1 MTKTGQD
8 HLDSLRDG
16 RSVYLNG
23 QLVGDVVDH
32 PAYRNAIR
40 STAGLY
46 DFQAA
51 SENRELMTFESPTGA
66 RVNRC
71 WQMPESYDDLVQRR
85 RALEAWA
92 EQTNGF
98 LGRSPDHVASSLCGM
113 MMRLDLFQA
122 HGAERAKAFSDYFEY
137 VRDNDRFVTYV
148 VVSPQADRSK
158 GVSGQADEFLT
169 AGICDEDSQG
179 ITVKGAKMLGTSCI
193 LANEVLL
200 GTIQPMQPGE
210 EKYAF
215 SASIPLGTKGV
226 KLLSRKSYEAA
237 AVSEFDNPLSSRFDE
252 NDAVVYFDEVKVPW
266 DRVFVHRDPSMCRA
280 QYHETPA
287 HVFHNYQAQVRLM
300 VKLRFLV
307 GVARKIAETTNV
319 LAYPQVV
326 ESLGALAGQ
335 VGLIEGMVYGMEAK
349 GTYVGKYYVPDRHL
363 MYASQVQAQQM
374 YPEVIQ
380 AIRQLAGGGV
390 IMLPSGAVD
399 FASPEIAGYIEK
411 TQQSPVM
418 DSKDR
423 VKLFKLAW
431 DAIGSEFGSRHT
443 QYEMFYA
450 GAQFAVRNH
459 SYRTYDWEKATGL
472 VDRFMDSY
480 DLPG

>member
-16 RSVYLNG
+16 RSVYLDG

-32 PAYRNAIR
+32 PAYRNAIKT
-40 STAGLY
+40 TAALY

-51 SENRELMTFESPTGA
+51 PENQELMTFESPTGA

-71 WQMPESYDDLVQRR
+71 WQLPESYDELVQRR
-85 RALEAWA
+85 KALEAWA

-122 HGAERAKAFSDYFEY
+122 HGEKRAKALGDYFEY
-137 VRDNDRFVTYV
+137 VRDNDQFVTYV

-158 GVSGQADEFLT
+158 GVGEQADEFLT
-169 AGICDEDSQG
+169 AGICDEDTQG

-200 GTIQPMQPGE
+200 GTIQPMKPGE

-215 SASIPLGTKGV
+215 SAAIPLGAKGV
-226 KLLSRKSYEAA
+226 KILSRKSYEASA
-237 AVSEFDNPLSSRFDE
+237 LSEFDNPLSFRFDE
-252 NDAVVYFDEVKVPW
+252 NDAVIYFDEVKVPW
-266 DRVFVHRDPSMCRA
+266 DRVFVHRDPAMCYA

-307 GVARKIAETTNV
+307 GMARRVAETTGV
-319 LAYPQVV
+319 ISYPQVV
-326 ESLGALAGQ
+326 ESLGNLAGQ
-335 VGLIEGMVYGMEAK
+335 AGLIEGMVYGMEAK
-349 GTYVGKYYVPDRHL
+349 GSYVGKYYVPDRHL
-363 MYASQVQAQQM
+363 LYAAQVLAQQT
-374 YPEVIQ
+374 YPEVVQ
-380 AIRQLAGGGV
+380 ALRQMTGGGM
-390 IMLPSGAVD
+390 IMLPSAAVD
-399 FASPEIAGYIEK
+399 FASAETAGYIEK
-411 TQQSPVM
+411 TQQSPIM
-418 DSKDR
+418 NAKDR

-431 DAIGSEFGSRHT
+431 DAIGSEFGSRHI
-443 QYEMFYA
+443 QYEMFYG

-459 SYRTYDWEKATGL
+459 SFRTYDWGKATAM
-472 VDRFMDSY
+472 VDNFMSGY
-480 DLPG
+480 DLPE